1 MLTYDVFMSCRYA
14 TYCKLHGYIII
25 SHVDTIML
33 HVDMN
38 IFDVDIKKS
47 HVDRIYLACRGKK
60 YATIGNNL
68 NIDYCTF

>member
-1 MLTYDVFMSCRYA
+1 
-14 TYCKLHGYIII
+14 
-25 SHVDTIML
+25 ML

-47 HVDRIYLACRGKK
+47 HVDRIYLACRGKE

-68 NIDYCTF
+68 NIDYSTF